1 MDDFFRLN
9 ARFLQKAPVPY
20 IQTEFIRSILECALL
35 SSTLEHRD
43 ANASVMK
50 FFYDL
55 LHAGRTKQ
63 DSPDFEG
70 RSRMV
75 KSLLAEYGEK
85 LVDTL
90 IKAAV
95 TTLPSY
101 TYHDI
106 ADVIYE
112 CLQHNKVNYC

>member
-1 MDDFFRLN
+1 
-9 ARFLQKAPVPY
+9 
-20 IQTEFIRSILECALL
+20 
-35 SSTLEHRD
+35 
-43 ANASVMK
+43 
-50 FFYDL
+50 
-55 LHAGRTKQ
+55 
-63 DSPDFEG
+63 
-70 RSRMV
+70 MV

-85 LVDTL
+85 LVDIL

-112 CLQHNKVNYC
+112 CLQHDKVNYKVK